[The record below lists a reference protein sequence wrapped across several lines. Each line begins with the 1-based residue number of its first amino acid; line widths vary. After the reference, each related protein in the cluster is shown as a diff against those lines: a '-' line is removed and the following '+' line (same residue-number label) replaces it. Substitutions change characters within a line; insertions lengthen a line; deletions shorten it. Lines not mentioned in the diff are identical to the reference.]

1 MWARATRMY
10 EVTAGMTRVGRI
22 FCSGSIGDDGA
33 SETIGATM
41 GTMGDD
47 VTIDASD
54 RMSET
59 MGDVS
64 RATIGGTIGATM
76 GGVMRVMDD
85 EL

>member
-1 MWARATRMY
+1 MWRATRTY
-10 EVTAGMTRVGRI
+10 EVTAGSTTRVGRI

-47 VTIDASD
+47 VTIDSD

-64 RATIGGTIGATM
+64 RAMIGGTIGATM
-76 GGVMRVMDD
+76 GGTI
-85 EL
+85 

>member
-1 MWARATRMY
+1 MQARATRTY
-10 EVTAGMTRVGRI
+10 EVTAGTTRVGRI
-22 FCSGSIGDDGA
+22 FCGGSIGDNGA

-47 VTIDASD
+47 VTIDGD

-76 GGVMRVMDD
+76 D
-85 EL
+85 ETI

>member
-1 MWARATRMY
+1 MRARATRTY
-10 EVTAGMTRVGRI
+10 KVTAVTTRVGRI
-22 FCSGSIGDDGA
+22 FCGGSIGDDGT

-41 GTMGDD
+41 DMMGNN
-47 VTIDASD
+47 VTIDGD

-76 GGVMRVMDD
+76 GGTI
-85 EL
+85 

>member
-1 MWARATRMY
+1 MRARATRTY
-10 EVTAGMTRVGRI
+10 EVTADTTRVGRI
-22 FCSGSIGDDGA
+22 FCGGSIGDDGA

-47 VTIDASD
+47 VVTIDGD

-64 RATIGGTIGATM
+64 RATIGGTIGAM
-76 GGVMRVMDD
+76 IGGTI
-85 EL
+85 

>member
-1 MWARATRMY
+1 MRARATRTY
-10 EVTAGMTRVGRI
+10 EVTAGTTRVGRI

-41 GTMGDD
+41 GTMGDN
-47 VTIDASD
+47 VTIDGD
-54 RMSET
+54 RMSEM

-76 GGVMRVMDD
+76 GGTI
-85 EL
+85 

>member
-1 MWARATRMY
+1 MRVRATRTY

-22 FCSGSIGDDGA
+22 FCGSSIGDDEAG
-33 SETIGATM
+33 ETIGATM

-47 VTIDASD
+47 VTIDSD

-76 GGVMRVMDD
+76 GGTI
-85 EL
+85 

>member
-1 MWARATRMY
+1 MRMY
-10 EVTAGMTRVGRI
+10 EVMAGTMRVGRI
-22 FCSGSIGDDGA
+22 FCGGSIGDDGA

-47 VTIDASD
+47 VTIDGD

-64 RATIGGTIGATM
+64 RATIGGMIGATM
-76 GGVMRVMDD
+76 GGVSRAMDD

>member
-1 MWARATRMY
+1 MRARATRTY
-10 EVTAGMTRVGRI
+10 EVTAGTTRVGRI

-47 VTIDASD
+47 VTIDGD

-76 GGVMRVMDD
+76 GGTI
-85 EL
+85 